1 VPTLYR
7 TDWVLEQAPK
17 QPPSSR
23 TDEIAKARAT
33 AHDHV
38 RRAIEA
44 GIPIAFG
51 TDSSVYPD
59 GLNARELSVL
69 VKLGLSPLEAI
80 RAATIPAAQLLGLEP
95 QVGALEPGKRAD
107 MVAVDGDPLRDVTV
121 LERVNFV
128 MKEGEVVKSS
138 QR

>member
-1 VPTLYR
+1 MGSTLGSS
-7 TDWVLEQAPK
+7 
-17 QPPSSR
+17 PSWS
-23 TDEIAKARAT
+23 
-33 AHDHV
+33 
-38 RRAIEA
+38 
-44 GIPIAFG
+44 
-51 TDSSVYPD
+51 SSVYP
-59 GLNARELSVL
+59 
-69 VKLGLSPLEAI
+69 PLEAI